1 MITYEK
7 LENENGIVIIRNNE
21 DSSVTCIPPNLENP
35 DYQAYLKSL
44 EA

>member
-7 LENENGIVIIRNNE
+7 IEENGSVMIKAIEGDDIYYIPCDLGN
-21 DSSVTCIPPNLENP
+21 SS
-35 DYQAYLKSL
+35 YQAYLKSL